1 MGARAVFVGRPVL
14 WALAAA
20 GEEGVQQVIKGLTDD
35 LAYVMVQL
43 GAASIAELTP
53 DLVAR

>member
-1 MGARAVFVGRPVL
+1 M
-14 WALAAA
+14 
-20 GEEGVQQVIKGLTDD
+20 QQVIKDLTDD

-53 DLVAR
+53 EGGPLGFGALRVDYWHVAAVETSAE

>member
-1 MGARAVFVGRPVL
+1 M
-14 WALAAA
+14 
-20 GEEGVQQVIKGLTDD
+20 IKALTDD